1 MLQRILNKLEG
12 DRFIWWIVLALS
24 AFSILAVY
32 SSTGT
37 LAYKYQSGNTEYY
50 LIKHLG
56 LLGLS
61 LLLMYGAH
69 LLPYRYYA
77 KIAKVALYLSIPL
90 LLYTLVFGTDLNNAK
105 RWITLPIINFSFQT
119 SDLAKLALIM
129 FMARMLTIKQGV
141 INDFGSAFVP
151 LILPVVV
158 VCGLIAP
165 ADLSTAAVLFCTC
178 MLLMFIGRVNWLHIA
193 GLVGVSILAGALF
206 VAMLFA
212 LPDEFLND
220 TGRMATWKSRI
231 EAFADGDAAES
242 YQVIQSK
249 IAIAKGGVVGS
260 GPGNSTQRNFLPH
273 PYSDFIYAIILE
285 EYGMLGGGL
294 VLFLY
299 LAFLFR
305 SIKIVTKCPKAFGAL
320 LAVGLSMSL
329 VIQAMIHM
337 AVAVNLLPVTGL
349 TLPLVSMGGTSLF
362 FTSVSV
368 GIVLSVSRSIEQD
381 QSLASTEPE
390 GKLATA

>member
-1 MLQRILNKLEG
+1 
-12 DRFIWWIVLALS
+12 
-24 AFSILAVY
+24 
-32 SSTGT
+32 
-37 LAYKYQSGNTEYY
+37 
-50 LIKHLG
+50 
-56 LLGLS
+56 
-61 LLLMYGAH
+61 
-69 LLPYRYYA
+69 
-77 KIAKVALYLSIPL
+77 
-90 LLYTLVFGTDLNNAK
+90 
-105 RWITLPIINFSFQT
+105 
-119 SDLAKLALIM
+119 
-129 FMARMLTIKQGV
+129 
-141 INDFGSAFVP
+141 
-151 LILPVVV
+151 
-158 VCGLIAP
+158 
-165 ADLSTAAVLFCTC
+165 
-178 MLLMFIGRVNWLHIA
+178 
-193 GLVGVSILAGALF
+193 
-206 VAMLFA
+206 
-212 LPDEFLND
+212 
-220 TGRMATWKSRI
+220 MATWKSRI

>member
-1 MLQRILNKLEG
+1 MVQRILDKLEG
-12 DRFIWWIVLALS
+12 DRMIWWIVLALS

-50 LIKHLG
+50 LIKHLS
-56 LLGLS
+56 LLAFS
-61 LLLMYGAH
+61 LLLMWGAH
-69 LLPYRYYA
+69 MVPYRYYA
-77 KIAKVALYLSIPL
+77 KIAKIALYASVPL
-90 LLYTLVFGTDLNNAK
+90 LLYTLLFGTDLNDAK

-141 INDFGSAFVP
+141 INDFGSAFIP

-158 VCGLIAP
+158 ICGLIAP
-165 ADLSTAAVLFCTC
+165 ADLSTAAVLFATC
-178 MLLMFIGRVNWLHIA
+178 LLLMFIGRVNWLHIA

-206 VAMLFA
+206 IAMLFA
-212 LPDEFLND
+212 LPEDFLNE
-220 TGRMATWKSRI
+220 TGRMGTWKSRI

-242 YQVIQSK
+242 YQVVQSK
-249 IAIAKGGVVGS
+249 IAIAKGGVIGS
-260 GPGNSTQRNFLPH
+260 GPGKSTQRNFLPH

-285 EYGMLGGGL
+285 EYGLFGGAT

-299 LAFLFR
+299 LAFLYR
-305 SIKIVTKCPKAFGAL
+305 SIKIVTRSPKAFGAL

-349 TLPLVSMGGTSLF
+349 TLPLISMGGTSLF

-368 GIVLSVSRSIEQD
+368 GIVLSVSRSIELD

-390 GKLATA
+390 TKLATA